1 MLDTHLT
8 RRVRTIALAA
18 FVALGTAA
26 RRGMGCADPA
36 SSRAGSEMG
45 YDDHSKGQS

>member
-8 RRVRTIALAA
+8 RPVRTIALAA
-18 FVALGTAA
+18 FVARCAA
-26 RRGMGCADPA
+26 ALRGMGCADPA